1 MAETSTVVVVST
13 YSSVYDA
20 QSDQESVLA
29 LHKHGD
35 LGHVASAVINKGAH
49 GDLEIYRYDTTSQ
62 HLAWTGAIIGGL
74 LGVLVP
80 PLGAAAVSSALIG
93 SMSAGAAIEAG
104 MLAGVGGVIGHFWR
118 NIPKKDLRELGDMLD
133 ECDAALV
140 VAAVDKRR
148 ADIESAL
155 HCACSV
161 AVKEVGGGRLEDAF
175 EDAARAATAARG
187 EAGGA

>member
-20 QSDQESVLA
+20 QSDYESILA
-29 LHKHGD
+29 LHKQGG
-35 LGHVASAVINKGAH
+35 LGHLSAAVINKGAQ
-49 GDLEIYRYDTTSQ
+49 GDLEIYRHDTTSQ

-104 MLAGVGGVIGHFWR
+104 MLAGVGGLIGHFWR

-140 VAAVDKRR
+140 IAAVDKRR
-148 ADIESAL
+148 ADIEGAL

-161 AVKEVGGGRLEDAF
+161 AVQEVGGGRLEDAF

-187 EAGGA
+187 QAAAT